1 MTIILILFRSLVV
14 SISSFLLPGK
24 IAREGIDLFDLFL
37 LDHLENSL
45 HDELPVLLDFNE
57 DLTISFVDGEAVLVF
72 FETTLYSVD
81 FLGPF
86 GSEILFFSFIVG
98 DVDPEDTLGILESSH
113 RYIGVDFILIL
124 GEVDVEEG
132 VEQIESV

>member
-1 MTIILILFRSLVV
+1 M
-14 SISSFLLPGK
+14 PGK

-37 LDHLENSL
+37 LDHFEDSL